1 MRPPAARSR
10 HLAPVD
16 GAGLPVSDRPSSSRP
31 RREKKR
37 KRRSGDRAASDA
49 LVVRPVPV
57 PVGAHHPAVPHDSVL
72 PQHEFTAGL
81 IAPKGSGKTTLIANV
96 LRFFRGYFHTVV
108 VFSPT
113 LHADEKWDYIRSLPL
128 LAENVDLRKF
138 LEKRSAN
145 RDDAV
150 VGSRSAVVGR
160 RKPFDPRIPDEHLMA
175 DYDEE
180 TLRSLMREQLD
191 QIEAVER
198 LGGTKHL
205 ANRILFVFDDL
216 VGSNLFSGRRDNPF
230 KVLNTTHR
238 HHSAS
243 ILMVSQAYKEI
254 PKTVRTNWTCL
265 FLFEIPNEAEVEVVY
280 RENPVGLKRDQWDR
294 VYRHCTEG
302 EFDFMYLN
310 SKRPKRLRVMKNFGQ
325 FVWIEKGEE

>member
-1 MRPPAARSR
+1 MPTAAASRSLEPA
-10 HLAPVD
+10 D
-16 GAGLPVSDRPSSSRP
+16 GPGVLFSDRGTSRP
-31 RREKKR
+31 RSRSRKKKR
-37 KRRSGDRAASDA
+37 KRRSDDDVLAI
-49 LVVRPVPV
+49 RPVPV
-57 PVGAHHPAVPHDSVL
+57 PVGAHHPAVPHDAVL

-96 LRFFRGYFHTVV
+96 LRFFRGYFHTIV

-138 LEKRSAN
+138 LEKKSKN
-145 RDDAV
+145 RNDAV
-150 VGSRSAVVGR
+150 VGSRGVVTR
-160 RKPFDPRIPDEHLMA
+160 RKPFDPRIPDDHLMA

-310 SKRPKRLRVMKNFGQ
+310 SKRPKRLRVMKNFRQ
-325 FVWIEKGEE
+325 FVWIERGEEKGE